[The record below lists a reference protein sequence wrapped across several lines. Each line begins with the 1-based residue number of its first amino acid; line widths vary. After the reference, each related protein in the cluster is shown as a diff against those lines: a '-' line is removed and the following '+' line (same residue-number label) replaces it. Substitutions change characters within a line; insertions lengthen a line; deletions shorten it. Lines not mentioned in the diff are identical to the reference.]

1 MTINDGQ
8 RPIDAKQMTTKRQ
21 QPTANF
27 CIIPARGGSKRIPR
41 KNIKDFLGKP
51 IISYSIE
58 AAIKSN
64 LFDEIMVSTDDE
76 EIAEVSRQHG
86 AKVPFMRSPENADD
100 FATLAD
106 VLIEVVDQYK
116 KAEKSFENIC
126 CILPTAPLISA
137 NRIKEAFIK
146 LVDEDLESVLPVVE
160 FSYPI
165 LRALEFDNDNTLK
178 MIWPEYLK
186 TRSQDLKPAYH
197 DSGSFYWV
205 KNNAL
210 LQQETLFCKNG
221 GAIVL
226 PETEVQDIDNE
237 TDWKLS
243 ELKFKLING

>member
-1 MTINDGQ
+1 MSKEQTSSDSRCPNNAGSAD
-8 RPIDAKQMTTKRQ
+8 
-21 QPTANF
+21 NL

-51 IISYSIE
+51 IIAYSID

-64 LFDEIMVSTDDE
+64 LFDEIMVSTDDP
-76 EIAEVSRQHG
+76 EIANVALKYG
-86 AKVPFMRSPENADD
+86 AKVPFMRSGENAND

-106 VLIEVVDQYK
+106 VLIEVVNQYK
-116 KAEKSFENIC
+116 EIGKSFDNIC
-126 CILPTAPLISA
+126 CILPTAPLTSA
-137 NRIKEAFIK
+137 NRMKEAFIK

-165 LRALEFDNDNTLK
+165 LRALEFDDIARLK
-178 MIWPEYLK
+178 MIWPEYLR

-205 KNNAL
+205 NTYAL
-210 LQQETLFCKNG
+210 FAQKTLFCKDG
-221 GAIVL
+221 SAIVL

-237 TDWKLS
+237 NDWKLA
-243 ELKFKLING
+243 ELKYKLVNG